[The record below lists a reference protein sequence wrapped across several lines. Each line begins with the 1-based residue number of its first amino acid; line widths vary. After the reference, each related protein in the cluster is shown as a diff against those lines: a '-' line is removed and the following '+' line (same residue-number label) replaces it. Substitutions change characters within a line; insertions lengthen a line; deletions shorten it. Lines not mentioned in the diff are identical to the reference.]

1 MNTKHI
7 FSIICIFLFSLS
19 GIGQIRKGV
28 DIQRFAVYDY
38 NEIIDSVPAIK
49 SAHLYYHERLELW
62 KDNLNDLYLKLDLLQ
77 KELKTNR
84 ALYTDNIIKK
94 KEIAI
99 EKLELDILEVE
110 NTYFGKDGKE
120 KELYKTQIQQYK
132 NFVKITAR
140 NIGILNDYDLLF
152 DKASGQNILYANNKY
167 NINSLIIKKLRKEL
181 NKISN

>member
-1 MNTKHI
+1 MNLKHI
-7 FSIICIFLFSLS
+7 IFIVTICFYNLQ
-19 GIGQIRKGV
+19 GKAQIKKGE
-28 DIQRFAVYDY
+28 DFQRFAVYDY
-38 NEIIDSVPAIK
+38 NEIVDSVPAIK
-49 SAHLYYHERLELW
+49 SAHLYYYERLELW
-62 KDNLNDLYLKLDLLQ
+62 KDNLNDLYLKLELLE
-77 KELKTNR
+77 KELKSNK
-84 ALYTDNIIKK
+84 ALYTKNIIQQ
-94 KEIAI
+94 KEKAI
-99 EKLELDILEVE
+99 EKTKLDILEVE

-152 DKASGQNILYANNKY
+152 DKASGQNILYANEKY